1 MEKISKPNKH
11 QGSVFRSLV
20 NSSFIDVLG
29 ALFIVGLCLIRDF
42 QGTYFYQ
49 GEIEFGVSIDQL
61 FSKMKMGAYP
71 LGIISIVGAC
81 FSLLSTRFIG
91 KQRNSGNA
99 IGIFTSIIS
108 GVHDFLFGNRSA
120 IITYPISLVL
130 NTASFTKWSQGVKIR
145 DKDRLYYIAV
155 ILGMILGFALVYL
168 GAYLFGGK
176 TDHSFLIVVSIT
188 FGLSIGANFANIFKY
203 EETWLSWMI
212 YNVVQLIKNIM
223 LLNIANVGK
232 YIFYM
237 ANATITW
244 LDWKMNGDN

>member
-1 MEKISKPNKH
+1 MEKHSSKNKNKY
-11 QGSVFRSLV
+11 GLLRKLV
-20 NSSFIDVLG
+20 DSSIIDMAG
-29 ALFIVGLCLIRDF
+29 ALFIIMLCWYRDF

-49 GEIEFGVSIDQL
+49 GEVQFGIELDQL
-61 FSKMKMGAYP
+61 IGMISKGAYP
-71 LGIISIVGAC
+71 LGIISILGAC

-91 KQRNSGNA
+91 KQLNSGNA

-120 IITYPISLVL
+120 VITYPISLLL
-130 NTASFTKWSQGVKIR
+130 NTASFAKWSQGVSVR
-145 DKDRLYYIAV
+145 YKDSMYYAAV
-155 ILGMILGFALVYL
+155 TIGMILGFVLVYL

-176 TDHSFLIVVSIT
+176 TEHSFLIVVSIT

-212 YNVVQLIKNIM
+212 YNIVQLIKNIM

-237 ANATITW
+237 ANAVVTW
-244 LDWKMNGDN
+244 LDWKFNGDN